1 MNEKFI
7 IANSKKYLENM
18 NTKEDI
24 INFKKDKILSLRK
37 KKNKKV
43 NFHRILKEKLIEE
56 SKKYSIYEFDESDFK
71 NVKEKYINEKEK
83 DKFKFS
89 FEHIYKSNP
98 YDNEELKYWLYFINQ
113 KSMRGKND
121 DIDEILKNLSN
132 EKVKFLIDILVDS
145 SQFNNLNN
153 NSNNFEQIKNFIKFK
168 YTICSILINLLY
180 DTEKYNDIFIEKM
193 MLIYNFILTLI
204 QIYNKWNDNSFIILI
219 SEYQCLINNCI
230 ILDYVYSKILK
241 NHPTINFPQLIQVI
255 FKINHIELYIS
266 NIRMLIHFLNNQSN
280 VESFFQYNSFI
291 SDLENIILVAINN
304 NKIQILL
311 EAYNALKILFKS
323 AANCK
328 YVIENGKFVKLIDKI
343 INGFNNISLCNCCLT
358 RLIKGDS
365 DNIINGNYQLHKT
378 LIDIIFKKIVA
389 GKDTIKHSLKMLRL
403 IFNNKNGYNIINILI
418 NTYSNNFFVQLQQ
431 LYFEKPYDLLIQSEI
446 FNFLDNIFEL
456 TNNSFKSML
465 ISNDLHKFVLNCLES
480 CYQEFITDNKDNK
493 CYNKLIVQ
501 MLTLLVSI
509 LKFGESE
516 LNMKISLKDYCEEKN
531 IYHILQELNYSKN
544 KKIQDLV
551 ETLNQNYFD
560 GYENEEFND
569 DEDREPLF

>member
-358 RLIKGDS
+358 RLIKGDN
-365 DNIINGNYQLHKT
+365 DNIINDNYQLHKT